1 MPHSLSLRKLWL
13 AALFVALT
21 LCSVLSASEGDG
33 EDGEWQEIKGGL
45 MYQDLVVGD
54 GNEAGRGS
62 FVQVHYVGTLEDG
75 SVFDRSKESGF
86 AFKMGD
92 GRVIRGWELGIA
104 GMKVGGKRRLKVP
117 PKMGY
122 GSAGVKGRIPKKA
135 TLLFDIELISANK
148 PRR

>member
-1 MPHSLSLRKLWL
+1 MR
-13 AALFVALT
+13 ALLDSPRSFVALLVLT
-21 LCSVLSASEGDG
+21 LAAAVPLGAQEEGD
-33 EDGEWQEIKGGL
+33 DGEWVELKKGL
-45 MYQDLVVGD
+45 FYQDLVVGD

-62 FVQVHYVGTLEDG
+62 FVQVRYVGSLEDG
-75 SVFDRSKESGF
+75 SIFDQSKANGF

-104 GMKVGGKRRLKVP
+104 GMKVGGKRRLKIP
-117 PKMGY
+117 PKFGY

-148 PRR
+148 PR

>member
-1 MPHSLSLRKLWL
+1 MRPLLDSSLRGMTALLILLSLL
-13 AALFVALT
+13 APALLAQ
-21 LCSVLSASEGDG
+21 
-33 EDGEWQEIKGGL
+33 EDGDDVEWVELKKGL
-45 MYQDLVVGD
+45 FYQDLVVGD

-62 FVQVHYVGTLEDG
+62 FVQVRYVGTLEDG
-75 SVFDRSKESGF
+75 SIFDQSKENGF

-104 GMKVGGKRRLKVP
+104 GMKVGGKRRLKIP
-117 PKMGY
+117 PKLGY

-148 PRR
+148 PR